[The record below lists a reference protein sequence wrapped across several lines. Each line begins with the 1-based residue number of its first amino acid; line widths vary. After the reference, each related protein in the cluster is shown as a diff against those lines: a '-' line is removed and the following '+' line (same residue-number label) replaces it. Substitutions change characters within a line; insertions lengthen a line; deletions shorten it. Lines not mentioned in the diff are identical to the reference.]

1 MNPRDDRPRVLI
13 RVIIS
18 PHAQRGERL
27 AVYVDARTVGNPS
40 VLVYSL
46 THDHWRVE
54 PHRQLMWRSRRGT
67 PTERAEAHETLV
79 QIGEHVRILQSAPRA
94 IDATIDGADESPADD
109 ADD

>member
-1 MNPRDDRPRVLI
+1 MNSSDDRPRVLI

-27 AVYVDARTVGNPS
+27 AVYVDSRTVGNPA

-46 THDHWRVE
+46 TADRWRVE

-67 PTERAEAHETLV
+67 PTERAEAHETLE
-79 QIGEHVRILQSAPRA
+79 QIGESVRILQSAPRA
-94 IDATIDGADESPADD
+94 IDARIEEADESPADD